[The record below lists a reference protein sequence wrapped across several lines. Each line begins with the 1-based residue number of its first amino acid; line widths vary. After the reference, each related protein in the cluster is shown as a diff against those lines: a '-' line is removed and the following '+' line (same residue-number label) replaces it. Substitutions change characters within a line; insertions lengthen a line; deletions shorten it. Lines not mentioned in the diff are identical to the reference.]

1 MLLEAVYRNAP
12 AVRSGRHYTTV
23 NEFTD
28 QTPALRPEVLVEARD
43 RLCAMGTFEADK
55 ILVEEDKGAIIG
67 SAVALHKGLPLAV
80 ARWYTYD
87 LVDSIAVPIE
97 SEYFVGKLYVNGIS
111 PGDRVVIV
119 DDTISTG
126 GTLAALIKAVET
138 AGAKVV
144 EVLVVVEKV
153 DSGGVR
159 RIRREF
165 GLSVRSVMRITVDP
179 DVHRA
184 RVVEE

>member
-1 MLLEAVYRNAP
+1 MLLETVYTNAP

-28 QTPALRPEVLVEARD
+28 QSPALRPEVLREARD
-43 RLCAMGTFEADK
+43 RLCALGMFTADK
-55 ILVEEDKGAIIG
+55 ILVEEDKGAILG

-87 LVDSIAVPIE
+87 LTESISVPIE
-97 SEYFVGKLYVNGIS
+97 SEYFTGKLYVNGVS
-111 PGDRVVIV
+111 AGDRVVIV

-126 GTLAALIKAVET
+126 GTLAALIRAVEA

-144 EVLVVVEKV
+144 EVLVAVEKV
-153 DSGGVR
+153 ESGGAD
-159 RIRREF
+159 RIQREF
-165 GLSVRSVMRITVDP
+165 GLPVRSVIKIAVDP
-179 DVHRA
+179 DTRRA
-184 RVVEE
+184 FVVGE